1 MTVLEAQLDLL
12 GLIGVESTG
21 FASDQVNTRIL
32 SDINATL
39 QKLWTMLPPWW
50 STKTTGELLRAP
62 VQVASLTVT
71 NGSKTVVTAG
81 TGTLPVWS
89 EACAIR
95 LSGDPRDNEIV
106 TRDSAAA
113 SFTLAMPYAGQNGS
127 GVTATIYNDCLTLG
141 ESVSGVQPPVM
152 ILGEHELVPL
162 RSQRDVHTFAP
173 SAGHNREAVYGQMHD
188 SFVVAEQRDVD
199 TPIGYLVERGV
210 TTTGRVINRLRVSPF
225 PDKQYTVQF
234 EERLQA
240 PRIASLA
247 AASTTPLPIPQDYA
261 ESIFMPMLRYQFT
274 TQKHF
279 DASAIRAALKEQY
292 QDAFQLL
299 AKLKPQIA
307 RSSHVRV
314 SDFW

>member
-1 MTVLEAQLDLL
+1 MTVAEAQSDLL
-12 GLIGVESTG
+12 GLIGIEDAQY
-21 FASDQVNTRIL
+21 ASAQVNTRIL

-62 VQVASLTVT
+62 VQVFGLIVT
-71 NGSKTVVTAG
+71 EGSKTVVTDG

-95 LSGDPRDNEIV
+95 ISGDPRDNEIV
-106 TRDSAAA
+106 GRDSAAA
-113 SFTLAMPYAGQNGS
+113 SFTLTMPYAGQSGS
-127 GVTATIYNDCLTLG
+127 GVTATVYNDCITLG
-141 ESVSGVQPPVM
+141 TSVSGVQPPVI

-173 SAGHNREAVYGQMHD
+173 SVGHNREAVYGQMHD
-188 SFVVAEQRDVD
+188 SFIVAEQRDVD
-199 TPIGYLVERGV
+199 VPIGYLVERGV

-225 PDKQYTVQF
+225 PDKQYVVQF
-234 EERLQA
+234 EERAEA
-240 PRIASLA
+240 PRIAGLA
-247 AASTTPLPIPQDYA
+247 PGSTDIPIPQDYA

-307 RSSHVRV
+307 RAGHVRV
-314 SDFW
+314 SDHW